1 MLPGAAEV
9 YRGGRASGVGSL
21 ARGVGAAAAAR
32 SLERD
37 PDERPEDRSEDGVV
51 AAVDDSEDA
60 AEGDAEDELDSAAVE
75 TVLELLVSEDAS
87 EASAWLD
94 ELDAG
99 TGAGSSASVD
109 DMPSHPRWRLSAAM
123 TAITTMAASIPKAPM
138 SAPRPGARRGSPPAL
153 TNGSSAV
160 TGSWGSFPEPRPA
173 PCVCAMFLP
182 CLGLRLVNLTRT

>member
-21 ARGVGAAAAAR
+21 ARVVGAAAAAR

-37 PDERPEDRSEDGVV
+37 PDELPEDE
-51 AAVDDSEDA
+51 
-60 AEGDAEDELDSAAVE
+60 AEDDAGELDSAAVE
-75 TVLELLVSEDAS
+75 ATLELLVSEDAS
-87 EASAWLD
+87 EVPTWLD

-99 TGAGSSASVD
+99 AGAGSPSSVD

-138 SAPRPGARRGSPPAL
+138 SAPRPGARRG
-153 TNGSSAV
+153 
-160 TGSWGSFPEPRPA
+160 
-173 PCVCAMFLP
+173 C
-182 CLGLRLVNLTRT
+182 